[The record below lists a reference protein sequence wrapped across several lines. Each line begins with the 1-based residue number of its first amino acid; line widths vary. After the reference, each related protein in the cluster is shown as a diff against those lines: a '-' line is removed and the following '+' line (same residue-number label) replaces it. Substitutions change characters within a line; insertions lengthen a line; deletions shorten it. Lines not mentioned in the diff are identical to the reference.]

1 MLCMALSISVTIIIG
16 VGIKKLS
23 LFLEQVSK
31 QKKLTSS
38 NTSVT
43 GVNLLWKF
51 LVIIRSL

>member
-1 MLCMALSISVTIIIG
+1 MLCMALSISVTSIIG
-16 VGIKKLS
+16 VGIEKLS

-38 NTSVT
+38 NPSVT